1 MRLFESNVKKEQ
13 NNGLVKLKTTV
24 LSIVSAIKPLYVV
37 SVALFIGACYSG
49 YLFYTQSTDI
59 DEKRALAQSLEDEV
73 SSAQATFKKKN
84 EEVKKFN
91 ELLAK
96 IDKNFLPIRAEFGV
110 YKFILEMDELKKKY
124 PFDYKI
130 DDNEKKLTN
139 IYRFYSLTFIIDYEN
154 IDKFKEV
161 MRVLTKDYYMGFISG
176 DYENGKFVMKY
187 DIYAYSTNPK
197 G

>member
-1 MRLFESNVKKEQ
+1 M
-13 NNGLVKLKTTV
+13 
-24 LSIVSAIKPLYVV
+24 
-37 SVALFIGACYSG
+37 
-49 YLFYTQSTDI
+49 
-59 DEKRALAQSLEDEV
+59 

-110 YKFILEMDELKKKY
+110 YKFILEMDGLKKKY

-139 IYRFYSLTFIIDYEN
+139 VYRFYSLTFIIDYEN

-187 DIYAYSTNPK
+187 LRI
-197 G
+197 